1 MPKEEMI
8 MEEERLNGN
17 PALIVVSGNSSPFV
31 LPLNDRR
38 RIRTLGRDPD
48 NDIVLDSTLV
58 SPHHCRIFFA
68 RGTWVIQDTG
78 SATGLVMNGAR
89 IPGKLLEDGDVIRI
103 DASSSRMA
111 EGVMLLYLDDLQ
123 DTDRGTVPT
132 DGSVFQ
138 FGYDSGALTV
148 NRGDPISNALVRIV
162 PVGNGASLQRVNE
175 RAHITLNGADT
186 GPSAPLAD
194 RDVIRAATGILI
206 YTKSALYW
214 LRSNPAQVRES
225 APAQPS
231 PEAAGQSAPSEAVPV
246 QAAASPD
253 GSCAYAPP
261 PANGLEQQT
270 PTQGRQQNPYQ
281 NAAAPQ
287 STFRP
292 AQQNPAP
299 DYGYGPGEQ
308 ADPYAAPYQAETYAT
323 VPDPTSMRRD
333 ASGNE
338 KSSPNLLK
346 WGIAA
351 GIAVVLWGALIG
363 CLASGFGI
371 VAIPLILVCAFFG
384 ILFFDEMKTG
394 PIAEQGTA
402 VKTALGV
409 VAGVIV
415 TPLKLADLILDRFA
429 G

>member
-8 MEEERLNGN
+8 MDEERLAGN
-17 PALIVVSGNSSPFV
+17 PALIVVSGNSSPLV
-31 LPLNDRR
+31 LSLNDRS
-38 RIRTLGRDPD
+38 RIRTVGRDPD

-123 DTDRGTVPT
+123 DTDRGAVPM

-148 NRGDPISNALVRIV
+148 NRGDPISNALVRIA
-162 PVGNGASLQRVNE
+162 PVGNGASLQRINE

-186 GPSAPLAD
+186 DFSAPLAD

-206 YTKSALYW
+206 YTKNALYW

-231 PEAAGQSAPSEAVPV
+231 PEAAAATSDMPAAGQSAPSQAVPV
-246 QAAASPD
+246 QEAASSD
-253 GSCAYAPP
+253 GGYAYAP
-261 PANGLEQQT
+261 ANE
-270 PTQGRQQNPYQ
+270 
-281 NAAAPQ
+281 
-287 STFRP
+287 P

-299 DYGYGPGEQ
+299 DYGYGPVEQ
-308 ADPYAAPYQAETYAT
+308 ADPYAAPYRDEPYGT
-323 VPDPTSMRRD
+323 VQDPVPARTD
-333 ASGNE
+333 NAGTGQ
-338 KSSPNLLK
+338 SSPNYLK

-384 ILFFDEMKTG
+384 VLFFDEMKTG
-394 PIAEQGTA
+394 PIADQGTA
-402 VKTALGV
+402 VKTVLGI

-415 TPLKLADLILDRFA
+415 TPLKLADLIAERIA